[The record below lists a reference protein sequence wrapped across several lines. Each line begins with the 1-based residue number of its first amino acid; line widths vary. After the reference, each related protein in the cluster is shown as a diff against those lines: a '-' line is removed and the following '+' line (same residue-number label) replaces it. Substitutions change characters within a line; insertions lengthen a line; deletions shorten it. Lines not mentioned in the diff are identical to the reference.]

1 MQSTVP
7 SKAPEP
13 KSPRTSAK
21 ILATLAAAGSMSTP
35 TLSVLCHDGKKI
47 NQLLAQLVTRK
58 KIRRV
63 GLRARP
69 GRRPVMIW
77 ALY

>member
-7 SKAPEP
+7 SKAPAH

-21 ILATLAAAGSMSTP
+21 ILATLAAAGELSTP

-47 NQLLAQLVTRK
+47 NQILSQLITRK